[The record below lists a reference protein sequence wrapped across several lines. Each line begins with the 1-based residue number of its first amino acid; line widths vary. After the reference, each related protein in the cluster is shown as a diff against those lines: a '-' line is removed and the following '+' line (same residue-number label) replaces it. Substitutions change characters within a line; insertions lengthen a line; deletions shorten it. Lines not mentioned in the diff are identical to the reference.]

1 MIVSQISNDRKMI
14 DSLNGRINCL
24 QRIKFA
30 LFFTFERF
38 HINLTINRF
47 EKKKEFLFTLLTEWV
62 RKCKKKLQ
70 IFLKKNCENPHP
82 SQWIFFFCRHYRI
95 FCIKHQTSQYV
106 SQYIETT
113 FQRTC
118 SISKNQNRA
127 WLRMDRSVRPH

>member
-47 EKKKEFLFTLLTEWV
+47 EKKKEFLFTLLTE
-62 RKCKKKLQ
+62 
-70 IFLKKNCENPHP
+70 
-82 SQWIFFFCRHYRI
+82 
-95 FCIKHQTSQYV
+95 
-106 SQYIETT
+106 
-113 FQRTC
+113 
-118 SISKNQNRA
+118 
-127 WLRMDRSVRPH
+127 